1 MSEYSIMRSK
11 KNAEMLNAMANVRKD
26 LYEWKPSSPNFF
38 KHTKTNSQLPPPQRL
53 KSIDSLSSQSTS
65 LKRSDS
71 MKDLNQ
77 KQAITST
84 MTTTTTTTATAT
96 AINSTATSKLHLR
109 SNSTQMKKT
118 LITPE
123 LNIEDLNVD
132 DLNNSDEKFYLSS
145 ARNVNILMIKKTDNE
160 IEAELVK

>member
-1 MSEYSIMRSK
+1 
-11 KNAEMLNAMANVRKD
+11 
-26 LYEWKPSSPNFF
+26 
-38 KHTKTNSQLPPPQRL
+38 
-53 KSIDSLSSQSTS
+53 
-65 LKRSDS
+65 

-132 DLNNSDEKFYLSS
+132 DLNNSDEKCYLSS
-145 ARNVNILMIKKTDNE
+145 ARNVNFLMIKKTDNE